1 MENNIMGFG
10 LSIRQSVFETNSS
23 SMHSLSISE
32 NNQILEQP
40 FDKKTTLRGWIE
52 ITGGSFGWG
61 YEELNTPEEKLNYI
75 FQEMNVGSRV
85 EVMNQF
91 AQYFKEMSGIELKID
106 LELLND
112 GYIDHQS
119 FGLINDNYYGDFE
132 KMYQF
137 VVSNN
142 SIIIDND
149 NH

>member
-1 MENNIMGFG
+1 MENNIMGFC

-52 ITGGSFGWG
+52 ITGGDFGWG
-61 YEELNTPEEKLNYI
+61 YEELDTAEEKLNYI
-75 FQEMNVGSRV
+75 FQEMHVSSNE

-91 AQYFKEMSGIELKID
+91 AQYFKEMTGIELKID
-106 LELLND
+106 LGMLES

-119 FGLINDNYYGDFE
+119 FGLINDNYHGDFE